1 MSSRLQD
8 KTAIVTGASRGIGL
22 AIARAFAL
30 EGARVVLSSRK
41 LEGLQAAAQSIE
53 AEAPG
58 RVFVKT
64 CHMGRADDVEALVD
78 WASTEIGPVDVLV
91 NNAAT
96 NPHFGPLLT
105 APESMWDK
113 TFEVNLKG
121 AFVATREVANR
132 IVATGRPGSVINVSS
147 VMGSRAAIMQ
157 GVYGMTKAA
166 LISMTRTLAKE
177 LGAGKIRVNAIA
189 PGLVDTYFAATL
201 VNSPEMSRFF
211 TERTA
216 LGRHGQP
223 EEIAPVAV
231 FLASDESSYVTG
243 QVLSVD
249 GGFLAA

>member
-1 MSSRLQD
+1 MASRLKD

-41 LEGLQAAAQSIE
+41 EESLAAAVKTIE

-58 RVFVKT
+58 LAVVRA
-64 CHMGRADDVEALVD
+64 CHMGKADEVTALVD
-78 WASTEIGPVDVLV
+78 WASTELGPVDVLV

-96 NPHFGPLLT
+96 NPHFGPLVT

-132 IVATGRPGSVINVSS
+132 LVAAGRPGSVINISS
-147 VMGSRAAIMQ
+147 VMGMRAAVMQ

-166 LISMTRTLAKE
+166 LISMTRTLATE
-177 LGAGKIRVNAIA
+177 LGGGGIRVNAIA
-189 PGLVDTYFAATL
+189 PGLVETYFASAL
-201 VNSPEMSRFF
+201 VNSPEMSRYF
-211 TERTA
+211 TDRTA

-223 EEIAPVAV
+223 DEIAPAAV
-231 FLASDESSYVTG
+231 FLASDESSYLTG
-243 QVLSVD
+243 QVLPID
-249 GGFLAA
+249 GGFLSA